1 MLEIVQIDMEN
12 MLQNYNYL
20 LHDHASGETAVVDPT
35 TTDVIAA
42 ELSKR
47 GWQLSHILN
56 THHHNDHT
64 AANLD
69 LKRAYNCTIIGPKAD
84 EHRIPGIDKCV
95 VEGDIVSIGTSQ
107 AQVIDVPGHTTG
119 HNAYYFGAEQALFC
133 GDTMFSMG
141 CGRLFEG
148 TPAMMWISLQK
159 LMALPDETLIYC
171 AHEYTTSNG
180 EFAITVEP
188 KNTAL
193 IDRIKQVADLR
204 SKGLPTVPS
213 TLLMEKRT
221 NPFLRPEASSLQIT
235 LDMLGADT
243 VDIFAR
249 TRELK
254 DNF

>member
-1 MLEIVQIDMEN
+1 MLYKPLDQAGFI
-12 MLQNYNYL
+12 L
-20 LHDHASGETAVVDPT
+20 AV
-35 TTDVIAA
+35 
-42 ELSKR
+42 
-47 GWQLSHILN
+47 
-56 THHHNDHT
+56 
-64 AANLD
+64 
-69 LKRAYNCTIIGPKAD
+69 
-84 EHRIPGIDKCV
+84 PGIK
-95 VEGDIVSIGTSQ
+95 IGTSQ
-107 AQVIDVPGHTTG
+107 AQVIDIPGHTTG
-119 HNAYYFGAEQALFC
+119 HNAYYFGVEQALFC

-148 TPAMMWISLQK
+148 TPAMMWNSLQK

-221 NPFLRPEASSLQIT
+221 NPFLRPEASSVIQPYKPPSTAKPPTWLCIST
-235 LDMLGADT
+235 AP
-243 VDIFAR
+243 APSA
-249 TRELK
+249 
-254 DNF
+254 